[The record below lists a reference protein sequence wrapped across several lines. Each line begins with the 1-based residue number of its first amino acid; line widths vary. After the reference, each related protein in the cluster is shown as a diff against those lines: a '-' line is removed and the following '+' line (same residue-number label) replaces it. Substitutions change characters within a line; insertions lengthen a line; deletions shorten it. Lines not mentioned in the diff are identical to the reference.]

1 MKEQDKRIE
10 AAKAELNSYND
21 LYRKTENLKADL
33 QELKSRMTTL
43 RVTKYDDQPR
53 GGGGPS
59 YYLEECF
66 DKLHDIEVKI
76 SENIWLMQQRQFELT
91 EQIHKLTGVFAD
103 ILHKRY
109 VERKSFEKISVEISY
124 GYRQTKRLHRRA
136 LNVYAETFGL

>member
-21 LYRKTENLKADL
+21 LYLKTENLKVDL
-33 QELKSRMTTL
+33 QELKSRMSTL

-53 GGGGPS
+53 GGGPS

-76 SENIWLMQQRQFELT
+76 SENIWQMQQRQYELT
-91 EQIHKLTGVFAD
+91 ERIHKLTGVFAD